1 MLKELKT
8 LLPYLWKYRLYYLA
22 GLLVLVITDSGQ
34 LYLPQL
40 VRRAI
45 DSIASG
51 HFEMAGILFLILQM
65 GALALLIAGA
75 RFAWRYFIHGASRR
89 IEGEL
94 RGRLF
99 DHLQTLSSTFYGR
112 AKTGDLMARFSN
124 DMRAIRMASGMALVA
139 FVDGLFMTVAILA
152 VLLSQNTRLAL
163 YSVIPL
169 PVITVGVI
177 FFGRSIGEMFRRVQE
192 GFARLSEMAQ
202 ESVSGI
208 RVLKTFVRER
218 AFVRKFREL
227 NQEYSRRNMA
237 LMRTWG
243 LLFPSVGFLS
253 GLTTLI
259 FLYLGSRAIMEGS
272 LTPGEF
278 TAFFAYLRMLI
289 WPMLGAGFTVNMLQR
304 GAASLGRINRI
315 LNEKADI
322 ASPARPLKSS
332 LRGGFEFRN
341 LTYAYPGAGEP
352 ALDNIS
358 FAVEPGGV
366 LGILGKTGSGKST
379 LVQLLPRILD
389 PPPGTL
395 FVDGRDVRRYDLSV
409 LRSGISVV
417 PQDDFL
423 FSTTLAKN
431 IGFAADDG
439 HDIAQVAAIST
450 IDRDVENFPDGWQ
463 TIVGERGITL
473 SGGQKQRVS
482 ISRAL
487 ASPASIYIFDDS
499 FSSVDT
505 ETEDQILRSL
515 LPYLAGRTL
524 IIISHRIST
533 LKFADQI
540 IVMERGR
547 ISQRGSHETLAAE
560 AGFYSEIFRLQQLAE
575 AIGEGA

>member
-8 LLPYLWKYRLYYLA
+8 LLPYMRKYWFSYLA
-22 GLLVLVITDSGQ
+22 GLLVLVITDGGQ
-34 LYLPQL
+34 LYIPQL
-40 VRRAI
+40 IRRAI

-51 HFEMAGILFLILQM
+51 RYELQGIFFLILQM
-65 GALALLIAGA
+65 VALALLIAAA

-89 IEGEL
+89 IEGEI
-94 RGRLF
+94 RGKLF

-152 VLLSQNTRLAL
+152 VLFSQNPRLAL

-169 PVITVGVI
+169 PIITVGVI
-177 FFGRSIGEMFRRVQE
+177 FFGQFIGEMFRRVQE
-192 GFARLSEMAQ
+192 GFSHLSEMTQ
-202 ESVSGI
+202 ESISGI
-208 RVLKTFVRER
+208 RVLKTFVREN
-218 AFVRKFREL
+218 AFVGRFREL

-237 LMRTWG
+237 LMRSWG

-259 FLYLGSRAIMEGS
+259 FLYFGSRAIMEGS

-304 GAASLGRINRI
+304 GAVSLGRINRI
-315 LNEKADI
+315 FEEKADI
-322 ASPARPLKSS
+322 TSPSRPLKTMP
-332 LRGGFEFRN
+332 RGGFRFQN
-341 LTYAYPGAGEP
+341 LTYTYPGSSEP
-352 ALDNIS
+352 ALKDIS
-358 FAVEPGGV
+358 FEVKPGSI
-366 LGILGKTGSGKST
+366 LGILGRTASGKST

-395 FVDGRDVRRYDLSV
+395 FINGRDVRSYDLSV
-409 LRSGISVV
+409 LRSGINVV

-423 FSTTLAKN
+423 FSTSLEDN
-431 IGFAADDG
+431 INFAAENERS
-439 HDIAQVAAIST
+439 ITEAAAIST
-450 IDRDVENFPDGWQ
+450 IDRDVENFPAGWQ
-463 TIVGERGITL
+463 TVVGERGITL

-487 ASPASIYIFDDS
+487 ASPAAIYIFDDS

-505 ETEDQILRSL
+505 ETEDTILRRL
-515 LPYLAGRTL
+515 LPSLAGKTL
-524 IIISHRIST
+524 ILISHRIST
-533 LKFADQI
+533 IKFADQI
-540 IVMERGR
+540 IVLDRGR
-547 ISQRGSHETLAAE
+547 IIQQGSHETLVAE
-560 AGFYSEIFRLQQLAE
+560 EGFYSEIFRLQQLAE
-575 AIGEGA
+575 TIGEGR

>member
-1 MLKELKT
+1 MLKELRT
-8 LLPYLWKYRLYYLA
+8 LLPYMRKYRLYYLA
-22 GLLVLVITDSGQ
+22 GLLVLIITDAGQ

-40 VRRAI
+40 IRKAI
-45 DSIASG
+45 DAVASG
-51 HFEMAGILFLILQM
+51 RFEPRDVLLLILQM
-65 GALALLIAGA
+65 GGLALIIAGA
-75 RFAWRYFIHGASRR
+75 RFAWRYFLHGASRR

-94 RGRLF
+94 RSRLF
-99 DHLQTLSSTFYGR
+99 DHLQTLSSTFYSR

-139 FVDGLFMTVAILA
+139 FVDGLFMTVAILII
-152 VLLSQNTRLAL
+152 LFSRNPRLAAF
-163 YSVIPL
+163 SVIPL

-192 GFARLSEMAQ
+192 GFSRLSEMTQ
-202 ESVSGI
+202 ESISGI
-208 RVLKTFVRER
+208 RVLKTFVREKV
-218 AFVRKFREL
+218 FVGRFGEINR
-227 NQEYSRRNMA
+227 EYSRRNMA
-237 LMRTWG
+237 LVRTWG

-322 ASPARPLKSS
+322 TSPARPLKS
-332 LRGGFEFRN
+332 RIQGGIEFRN
-341 LTYAYPGAGEP
+341 LTYSYPDAGEP
-352 ALDNIS
+352 ALENIS
-358 FAVEPGGV
+358 FTVEPGST
-366 LGILGKTGSGKST
+366 LGILGKTAAGKST

-395 FVDGRDVRRYDLSV
+395 FVDGRDARRYGLGA
-409 LRSGISVV
+409 LRSAISMV

-423 FSTTLAKN
+423 FSASLEEN
-431 IGFAADDG
+431 IAFAADDG
-439 HDIAQVAAIST
+439 KEITRVAAIST
-450 IDRDVENFPDGWQ
+450 IDRDAGNFPAGWQ
-463 TIVGERGITL
+463 TMVGERGITL

-487 ASPASIYIFDDS
+487 ASPAAIYIFDDS

-505 ETEDQILRSL
+505 ETEDRILRGL
-515 LPYLAGRTL
+515 LPFLAGRTL

-533 LKFADQI
+533 LKYADQI
-540 IVMERGR
+540 LVLDRGQ
-547 ISQRGSHETLAAE
+547 ITQRGSHETLAAE
-560 AGFYSEIFRLQQLAE
+560 EGFYSEIFRLQQLAE
-575 AIGEGA
+575 AIKEGP

>member
-1 MLKELKT
+1 MLKELRT
-8 LLPYLWKYRLYYLA
+8 LLPYLRKHRLHYLA
-22 GLLVLVITDSGQ
+22 GLLVLVITDAGQ

-40 VRRAI
+40 IRRAI

-51 HFEMAGILFLILQM
+51 RFELAAILLLILQM
-65 GALALLIAGA
+65 GALALVISAA

-94 RGRLF
+94 RARLF
-99 DHLQTLSSTFYGR
+99 DHLQTLSSTFFGR

-152 VLLSQNTRLAL
+152 VLFSQNPRLAL
-163 YSVIPL
+163 FSVIPL

-177 FFGRSIGEMFRRVQE
+177 FFGRFIGEMFRRVQE
-192 GFARLSEMAQ
+192 GFSRLSEMTQ
-202 ESVSGI
+202 ESLSGI
-208 RVLKTFVRER
+208 RVLKTFVREK
-218 AFVRKFREL
+218 AFVKRFREL

-243 LLFPSVGFLS
+243 VLFPAVGFLS

-278 TAFFAYLRMLI
+278 TAFFAYLRMLT

-322 ASPARPLKSS
+322 ASPSRPLKSR

-341 LTYAYPGAGEP
+341 LTYTYPGSGEP
-352 ALDNIS
+352 ALTDIS
-358 FAVEPGGV
+358 FAVEPGSI
-366 LGILGKTGSGKST
+366 LGLLGKTAAGKST

-395 FVDGRDVRRYDLSV
+395 FIDGRDVRRYDLGV

-423 FSTTLAKN
+423 FSASLEDN
-431 IGFAADDG
+431 IAFAAGDG
-439 HDIAQVAAIST
+439 RDIARVAAIST
-450 IDRDVENFPDGWQ
+450 IDRDAENFPAGWQ
-463 TIVGERGITL
+463 TVVGERGITL

-487 ASPASIYIFDDS
+487 ASPAAIYIFDDS

-505 ETEDQILRSL
+505 ETEDQILRRL
-515 LPYLAGRTL
+515 LPFLAGRTL

-540 IVMERGR
+540 IVLERGR
-547 ISQRGSHETLAAE
+547 ISQQGSHETLAAE
-560 AGFYSEIFRLQQLAE
+560 EGFYAEIFRLQQLAE
-575 AIGEGA
+575 TLTEGR

>member
-1 MLKELKT
+1 MLKELRT
-8 LLPYLWKYRLYYLA
+8 LLPYMRRYRLYYLA
-22 GLLVLVITDSGQ
+22 GLLVLIITDAGQ

-40 VRRAI
+40 IRKAI
-45 DSIASG
+45 DAVASG
-51 HFEMAGILFLILQM
+51 RFEPRDILLLILQM
-65 GALALLIAGA
+65 GGLALIIAGT

-94 RGRLF
+94 RSRLF
-99 DHLQTLSSTFYGR
+99 DHLQILSSTFYSR

-139 FVDGLFMTVAILA
+139 FVDGLFMALAILII
-152 VLLSQNTRLAL
+152 LFSHNPRLAAF
-163 YSVIPL
+163 SVIPL

-192 GFARLSEMAQ
+192 GFSRLSEMAQ
-202 ESVSGI
+202 ESISGI
-208 RVLKTFVRER
+208 RVLKTFVREK
-218 AFVRKFREL
+218 AFVGRFGEINR
-227 NQEYSRRNMA
+227 EYSRRNMA

-243 LLFPSVGFLS
+243 LLFPAVGFLS

-315 LNEKADI
+315 LNEKPDI
-322 ASPARPLKSS
+322 TSPARPLKSRI
-332 LRGGFEFRN
+332 RGGIEFRN
-341 LTYAYPGAGEP
+341 LTYTYPDAGEP
-352 ALDNIS
+352 ALKNIS
-358 FAVEPGGV
+358 FAVEPGST
-366 LGILGKTGSGKST
+366 LGILGKTAAGKST

-389 PPPGTL
+389 PSPGTL
-395 FVDGRDVRRYDLSV
+395 FVDGRDARRYDLTS
-409 LRSGISVV
+409 LRSAISMV

-423 FSTTLAKN
+423 FSASLKEN
-431 IGFAADDG
+431 IAFAADNGKEIDR
-439 HDIAQVAAIST
+439 VAAIST
-450 IDRDVENFPDGWQ
+450 IDRDAANFPAGWQ
-463 TIVGERGITL
+463 TMVGERGITL

-487 ASPASIYIFDDS
+487 ASPAAIYIFDDS

-505 ETEDQILRSL
+505 ETEDRILRGL
-515 LPYLAGRTL
+515 LPFLAGRTL

-533 LKFADQI
+533 LKYADQI
-540 IVMERGR
+540 LVLERGQ
-547 ISQRGSHETLAAE
+547 ITQRGSHESLAAE
-560 AGFYSEIFRLQQLAE
+560 EGFYAEIFRLQQLAE
-575 AIGEGA
+575 AIKEGP